1 MGCTQGRQGGPRF
14 HRLLCPTAS
23 QDAEGKPGKGPCLLG
38 PLITEPQNQK
48 GAELGAEDKASQ
60 EVSLSHCSVPPL
72 KTPGAAHSTVH
83 HLMPCLLPCQ
93 VTKDH
98 QASSWAAMLV
108 AIMDPTVG
116 WEEPHREEEGTCVHA
131 REVENGGPLTPTWQ
145 SRGRDAQTFLHP
157 PPQAQAPGAQTAGPP
172 AMFPQGN
179 KCSRTAARAE
189 VREKNILMLKR
200 KPAAKE
206 GHGFSHSKLPDHGGA
221 AGRRRQERSQGRERF
236 RKAISLVCP

>member
-98 QASSWAAMLV
+98 QAPSWAAMLV

-116 WEEPHREEEGTCVHA
+116 WEEPHREEEGMCVHA

-157 PPQAQAPGAQTAGPP
+157 LLKHRPLECRQQAHPP
-172 AMFPQGN
+172 
-179 KCSRTAARAE
+179 CS
-189 VREKNILMLKR
+189 
-200 KPAAKE
+200 PKE
-206 GHGFSHSKLPDHGGA
+206 ISA
-221 AGRRRQERSQGRERF
+221 AGQQQGLKLEEHLDAEE
-236 RKAISLVCP
+236 KTSS